1 MSGAAQSTVREG
13 LRRASRNLSAE
24 GLPQPSMK
32 GRLFRPLAAYLAAG
46 ELENPEPLWLGALA
60 IEMVHEASLLHDDI
74 LDRAD
79 TRRGEPTLVARA
91 GVSKAVISGDYLLT
105 SAYTVAER
113 VACPGFLTEFIRA
126 VADTVR
132 GELEQGQRAGQ
143 RLTLEEY
150 TGIVAKKTGSLFGC
164 ATSLGARLT
173 ERDPKAAWHRLGVD
187 LGVFYQK
194 IDDLL
199 DYVPE
204 ARTGKPPLQDIR
216 QKKWTWPLHFA
227 PPEQWELP
235 EKALSVTTLQD
246 CFEELEQGA
255 KELHTRS
262 RQLGLTSRGTLLL
275 TDRWMAPCRR
285 AIEARRPKMVAVNVT
300 PRETVLGRA
309 AALDGAVAQKHS
321 FRFHSKSFSFA
332 ARLFPREARAQVAG
346 VYAYCRFT
354 DDLVDGAPPGQS
366 RQTEALL
373 DAWREL
379 SQEAYEGRR
388 TGCGLVD
395 TVMGHMAEQA
405 VPFRYARELIEGVR
419 MDLRPR
425 TYRNMSELRVYSY
438 RVASVVGGWLTELFG
453 VRHRWVLSRA
463 AALGHAMQLTNILRD
478 VGEDLAMG
486 RIYLPQ
492 RNLEYHGLDAARLAE
507 MAGGHAPISAGY
519 RTLVQEL
526 MAIAE
531 ADYEA
536 AFEAMPYLPSFF
548 QRPVAVAARVYRGIH
563 DSIRANGYDTLTRR
577 AYTTRRGKIRL
588 ASAGLIDLSRAR
600 RAVQGPPPEERVTG
614 TPWIPEDDEAVA

>member
-1 MSGAAQSTVREG
+1 
-13 LRRASRNLSAE
+13 
-24 GLPQPSMK
+24 MK
-32 GRLFRPLAAYLAAG
+32 GKLFRPLAAYLVAG
-46 ELENPEPLWLGALA
+46 DLADPEPLWLGTLA

-105 SAYTVAER
+105 SAYAVAGR
-113 VACPGFLTEFIRA
+113 VACPGFLGEFIQS

-143 RLTLEEY
+143 RLTLDEY

-173 ERDPKAAWHRLGVD
+173 DRDPTAAWYRLGID

-194 IDDLL
+194 VDDLL

-216 QKKWTWPLHFA
+216 QRKWTWPLHFA
-227 PPEQWELP
+227 PPQQWDLP
-235 EKALSVTTLQD
+235 EQALGVGTLND
-246 CFEELEQGA
+246 CLEELEQSA
-255 KELHTRS
+255 KELRS
-262 RQLGLTSRGTLLL
+262 RAQQLGLAGEAMSLL
-275 TDRWMAPCRR
+275 TDRWMAPCRG
-285 AIEARRPKMVAVNVT
+285 AIAARRPRMVSVQTT
-300 PRETVLGRA
+300 PRDTLLARA
-309 AALDGAVAQKHS
+309 AALDGRAAQKDS

-332 ARLFPREARAQVAG
+332 ARLFPRDARAQVAG

-354 DDLVDGAPPGQS
+354 DDLVDGAPPEQS
-366 RQTEALL
+366 RQTESLL

-379 SQEAYEGRR
+379 SREGYEGRR

-395 TVMGHMAEQA
+395 DVMGQMAEQG

-425 TYRNMSELRVYSY
+425 TYRNMSDLRIYSY

-453 VRHRWVLSRA
+453 VRNRWVLSRA

-486 RIYLPQ
+486 RVYLPQ
-492 RNLEYHGLDAARLAE
+492 QNLEYHGLDVPLLSE
-507 MAGGHAPISAGY
+507 MAAGHVPIQPGY
-519 RTLVQEL
+519 RALVQEM
-526 MAIAE
+526 MAIAD

-536 AFEAMPYLPSFF
+536 AFEAMPYLPTFF

-563 DSIRANGYDTLTRR
+563 DSIRANGYDTLTKR

-600 RAVQGPPPEERVTG
+600 RAVQGPPPEERVNG
-614 TPWIPEDDEAVA
+614 APWIPEDDEAVA